1 MCDGGESLPSL
12 DLACPF
18 QIKGPRDQSWTWA
31 PQLSYLL
38 QLPLL
43 FLALVFPANYRR
55 RGLALGNNR
64 SCHREGSRAMGSQV
78 DFTEQGRHWK
88 SWEEPVRLRP
98 GSPGLQGWAVVHV
111 SVISC
116 RDD

>member
-12 DLACPF
+12 DLTCPF

-64 SCHREGSRAMGSQV
+64 SCHREGNSGEWGAKLILLSREG
-78 DFTEQGRHWK
+78 TGRAGK
-88 SWEEPVRLRP
+88 SPS
-98 GSPGLQGWAVVHV
+98 G
-111 SVISC
+111 
-116 RDD
+116 